1 MFRQWGSF
9 LSSYWY
15 IILASW
21 LTVFVALRFTAPS
34 FDDVARG
41 GEFVFLPASMPSR
54 LGEALRDRAF
64 PAKRTASSMVV
75 IVTREEQDGLTDDD
89 KSFITDKL
97 VPNLEQI
104 RDRINR
110 DQNKAKHAEGSN
122 ATNLIGDIH
131 SFDETGIGE
140 LLASADGKA
149 SLVMVELASDFQDAR
164 NWKPIEEVENALNTL
179 RVGSSIPKGL
189 ELTLTGDAVLG
200 RDFSQAEA
208 ASARHIGPLTIFLV
222 IVLLVAIYRA
232 PLLAF
237 VPLLTLFVAV
247 DVSLNLLTTL
257 AKAGYV
263 PLFRGLR
270 EYTTVITYGPGIDYC
285 LFLIARYKEN
295 LESREGSEL
304 ALRDAIGQVGSAIL
318 ASAATV
324 ICGIGMLILAQ
335 FGKFHEAGIGIS
347 ISLVITLIATLSL
360 TPAMLFMTGHWVF
373 WPKPGVTDGKLNEA
387 TTKESAAVVQTNM
400 FQPIWNSM
408 GAVIERHPVMLLVA
422 TIGIMVPFRAV
433 GVFAHGNVNYGLL
446 ESLPRTAISTTGA
459 RILEK
464 HFPAGISGPVQILVQ
479 NDSLDFREDE
489 GRDVINDV
497 VKKLMQRH
505 DELSIADIRS
515 VADPLGT
522 QVKNL
527 NPEAEQSYLSK
538 LVERKSFKR
547 QGVARYVSETDGM
560 AGHVTELEIVL
571 TTNPFDLASVENLD
585 RLSAAI
591 KDSLPADQA
600 SKTSLSIIGP
610 TASVR
615 DVNHISQLDQR
626 RIYFLVAASVLAI
639 LVILLR
645 SITLSIY
652 LLFTVLLSFLA
663 TLGVTWLVFYGIS
676 PGHFVGLDWTVPLF
690 LFVVLIAV
698 GEDYNIFL
706 VTRIH
711 EEQVEYGPTKGI
723 RIALSQT
730 GGIITSCGFI
740 MAGTFASL
748 LAGSL
753 TRMQQLGFAL
763 AFGVL
768 LDTLVVRPILVPAFL
783 MLPAYI
789 RMHKR
794 SERVAYSSSEG
805 RGAPPVASS

>member
-9 LSSYWY
+9 LSRYWY

-21 LTVFVALRFTAPS
+21 LAVFLALRFTAPS
-34 FDDVARG
+34 FDEVARG

-97 VPNLEQI
+97 VPTLEQI
-104 RDRINR
+104 RERINKGHS
-110 DQNKAKHAEGSN
+110 KAKQSEGSN
-122 ATNLIGDIH
+122 AADLIGDIH

-140 LLASADGKA
+140 LLTSADGMA
-149 SLVMVELASDFQDAR
+149 SLVMVDLASDFQDAR
-164 NWKPIEEVENALNTL
+164 NWKPIQEVENALNAL
-179 RVGSSIPKGL
+179 RVGNDIPKGL

-222 IVLLVAIYRA
+222 IVLLVVIYRA
-232 PLLAF
+232 PLLAL

-295 LESREGSEL
+295 LESRERTTN
-304 ALRDAIGQVGSAIL
+304 ALTDAIRQVGPAIL

-347 ISLVITLIATLSL
+347 VSLVITLIATLSL

-373 WPKPGVTDGKLNEA
+373 WPKPGVIDDAPNHAPLNA
-387 TTKESAAVVQTNM
+387 SVPIVQRNM
-400 FQPIWNSM
+400 FEPIWDSM
-408 GAVIERHPVMLLVA
+408 GAVIEKHPVLLLIA
-422 TIGIMVPFRAV
+422 TIGIMVPFSVV

-446 ESLPRTAISTTGA
+446 ESLPHTAISTSGA

-479 NDSLDFREDE
+479 NDSLDFREDD
-489 GRDVINDV
+489 GREVISGV
-497 VKKLMQRH
+497 VKKLMLRH

-522 QVKNL
+522 HVKYS
-527 NPEAEQSYLSK
+527 NPESEQSYLSK
-538 LVERKSFKR
+538 LVERKSFKK
-547 QGVARYVSETDGM
+547 QGVARYVSEADGM
-560 AGHVTELEIVL
+560 AGHVTELDLVL
-571 TTNPFDLASVENLD
+571 TTNPFALASVENLD

-591 KDSLPADQA
+591 YDSMPRDQM
-600 SKTSLSIIGP
+600 SKTSLSMIGP

-645 SITLSIY
+645 SITLSVY

-663 TLGVTWLVFYGIS
+663 TLGVTWMVFYSIT
-676 PGHFVGLDWTVPLF
+676 PEHFVGLDWTVPLF

-711 EEQVEYGPTKGI
+711 EEQVENGPTKGI

-783 MLPAYI
+783 MLPTYI
-789 RMHKR
+789 RMHKP
-794 SERVAYSSSEG
+794 SEKFG
-805 RGAPPVASS
+805 KAPLRRAEQTSLGS